1 MYTDKRCGSRKNR
14 EKVRDE
20 MNVKLSEI
28 LDAWLNEAG
37 TGFANTKLNLHGF
50 KTPTEYVKQY
60 ADGVFNVA
68 LTSEQVSKIVN
79 EYEKYVRHVENTGEY
94 SFATWRMVD
103 ALDEEA

>member
-1 MYTDKRCGSRKNR
+1 MWFPKKSGEVKN
-14 EKVRDE
+14 E
-20 MNVKLSEI
+20 MDAKLSEI

-50 KTPTEYVKQY
+50 KTPAEYVKQY

-68 LTSEQVSKIVN
+68 LTK
-79 EYEKYVRHVENTGEY
+79 
-94 SFATWRMVD
+94 VD